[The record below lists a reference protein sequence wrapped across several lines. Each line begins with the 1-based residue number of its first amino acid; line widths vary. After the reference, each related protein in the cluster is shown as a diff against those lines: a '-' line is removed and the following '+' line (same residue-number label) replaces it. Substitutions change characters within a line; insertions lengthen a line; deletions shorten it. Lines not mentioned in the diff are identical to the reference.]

1 MKLQLEW
8 IWLDATE
15 VIGAAELARICGL
28 STSELDE
35 LVDYG
40 ALAPLP
46 ADEGEPVFSAECVGS
61 LRKACQLRL
70 DFDLELF
77 SVALMLGY
85 LHRIELLERQLL
97 ALQARAPAHAQ
108 RRHREDAPH

>member
-8 IWLDATE
+8 IWLDARA

-28 STSELDE
+28 SVSELDE

-46 ADEGEPVFSAECVGS
+46 SDAGEQVFSAECVAP

-77 SVALMLGY
+77 SVALLLGY
-85 LHRIELLERQLL
+85 LHRIELLERQVLS
-97 ALQARAPAHAQ
+97 LQARLPAHAQ
-108 RRHREDAPH
+108 NRQRDKLAH